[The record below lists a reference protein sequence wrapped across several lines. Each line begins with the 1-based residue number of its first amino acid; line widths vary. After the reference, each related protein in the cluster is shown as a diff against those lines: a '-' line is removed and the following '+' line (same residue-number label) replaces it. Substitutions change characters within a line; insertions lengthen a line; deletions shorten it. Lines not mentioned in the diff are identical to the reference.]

1 MAEPVDRDPSWDEI
15 FRSDPGFSPGGDRVA
30 APTPGA
36 ERHAPPPRMGV
47 AAAADEARRT
57 PSAPVFG
64 RFDEREEPPR
74 RRRRGRRDGR
84 RPRRWGLLVF
94 LLVFLLVVGGTGVAL
109 WNTYGD
115 RIQQALGLEETDYTG
130 TGEGTKV
137 DFVINSGDI
146 GETVAR
152 NLATQG
158 VTKTFT
164 APYRILLKDPSIS
177 FEPGTYTLQKR
188 MSAKSAIAA
197 LRDAKNRL
205 VNKAVIVEGSS
216 AKQAF
221 QQLSVATKIPVA
233 DFEAAAQDYVALG
246 VPANAPSIEG
256 FLFPATYQFDPGV
269 TATDVLKRLVGEMNG
284 RLDKLGVAA
293 ADRFRVVTFASVVQ
307 REAGSTSDMPK
318 IARVFQ
324 NRLDTGMRLQS
335 DATVAYGTGN
345 TDRVTT
351 TDSERGNAANRY
363 NTYANPGLPV
373 GPIGLPG
380 EAAIESVLKPAD
392 GSWLY
397 FVAVNLKTGETVFST
412 TQAEHDAAVRQWQN
426 WCRQSDE
433 NRAYC
438 R

>member
-15 FRSDPGFSPGGDRVA
+15 FRPDAA
-30 APTPGA
+30 APGAGPGA
-36 ERHAPPPRMGV
+36 ERHAPPPRNGV

-57 PSAPVFG
+57 ASAPVP
-64 RFDEREEPPR
+64 RFDDTGTSPPSRRRDQRRPRPPR
-74 RRRRGRRDGR
+74 R
-84 RPRRWGLLVF
+84 RRWGLLVF
-94 LLVFLLVVGGTGVAL
+94 LLVFLLAVGGTGVAV
-109 WNTYGD
+109 WNTYGT
-115 RIQQALGLEETDYTG
+115 RIQQMLGLEQTDYPG
-130 TGEGTKV
+130 SGDGTKV
-137 DFVINSGDI
+137 AFVINSGDI

-152 NLATQG
+152 NLAKEG

-164 APYRILLKDPSIS
+164 APYGILLKDASIS
-177 FEPGTYTLQKR
+177 FEPGTYTLQKK

-197 LRDAKNRL
+197 LRDPANRL

-233 DFEAAAQDYVALG
+233 DFEAAAKNYVALG
-246 VPANAPSIEG
+246 VPAEAPSIEG

-269 TATDVLKRLVGEMNG
+269 TASDVLKRLVSELNG
-284 RLDKLGVAA
+284 RLDRLGVAP

-307 REAGSTSDMPK
+307 REAGSTADMPK

-324 NRLDTGMRLQS
+324 NRLDKGMRLQS

-351 TDSERGNAANRY
+351 TDSERGNADNKY

-380 EAAIESVLKPAD
+380 EAAVASVLKPAD
-392 GSWLY
+392 GTWLY

-412 TQAEHDAAVRQWQN
+412 TQAEHEAAVRQWQN
-426 WCRQSDE
+426 WCKQSAE